1 MYTVSEGKIKLEHGS
16 INDGIIAIASGKGG
30 VGKSTVTANLA
41 IALQKEGKQ
50 VGIID
55 ADVHGFSIPR
65 IIGLEEQVK
74 VEQESE
80 LIHPAEKMGVKV
92 ISMGSFVHEQN
103 PVIWRSPLLLGALQ
117 QFFKDVLWGDLD
129 YLLLDLPPGT
139 GDMSLNIMQKLP
151 HARTM
156 IVTTPQITATN
167 VAGRVGHMAEKM
179 DSDVLGIVENM
190 AYYECSEC
198 GNKEYIFGKGGGEEL
213 AELLGVDLL
222 GQLPLMTHVREG
234 GDKGNP
240 VVDEDSN
247 DDISQEFL
255 KIAQEVIKRKKEFDP
270 SLKPMNLEGG
280 PGGNQ

>member
-1 MYTVSEGKIKLEHGS
+1 MYDVKDGKIQLEHGS
-16 INDGIIAIASGKGG
+16 ISEGMIAIASGKGG

-41 IALQKEGKQ
+41 IALQKKGKQ

-65 IIGLEEQVK
+65 IIGLEEDVK
-74 VEQESE
+74 VEQSSE

-117 QFFKDVLWGDLD
+117 QFFQDVVWGDLD

-151 HARTM
+151 HARTL

-179 DSDVLGIVENM
+179 DSNILGIIENM
-190 AYYECSEC
+190 AYYECSKC
-198 GNKEYIFGKGGGEEL
+198 GNKEYIFGKGGGQEL
-213 AELLGVDLL
+213 ADLLEVELL
-222 GQLPLMTHVREG
+222 GQLPLMKHVREG
-234 GDKGNP
+234 GDTGEP
-240 VVDEDSN
+240 VVDEKRD
-247 DDISQEFL
+247 DDISKEFL
-255 KIAQEVIKRKKEFDP
+255 NIADEVIKRKKEFDP
-270 SLKPMNLEGG
+270 SLKPMTLEGG
-280 PGGNQ
+280 PGGN

>member
-1 MYTVSEGKIKLEHGS
+1 MYEIKDGKLELEHGS
-16 INDGIIAIASGKGG
+16 ISEGLIAIASGKGG

-41 IALQKEGKQ
+41 IALKNQGKK

-65 IIGLEEQVK
+65 IIGIEEEVK

-92 ISMGSFVHEQN
+92 ISMGSFVNEKN

-117 QFFKDVLWGDLD
+117 QFFQDVVWDELD

-139 GDMSLNIMQKLP
+139 GDMVLNIMQKLP
-151 HARTM
+151 HARTL

-179 DSDVLGIVENM
+179 DSEILGIIENM

-198 GNKEYIFGKGGGEEL
+198 GNKEYIFGKNGGQEL
-213 AELLGVDLL
+213 ADLLNVDLL
-222 GQLPLMTHVREG
+222 GQLPLMKHVREG

-240 VVDEDSN
+240 VVDEANN
-247 DDISQEFL
+247 DDISREFN
-255 KIAQEVIKRKKEFDP
+255 KIAEEVIKKKKEFDP
-270 SLKPMNLEGG
+270 SLEPMDLKGG
-280 PGGNQ
+280 PGQA

>member
-1 MYTVSEGKIKLEHGS
+1 MYDVKNGKIQLENGTIKS
-16 INDGIIAIASGKGG
+16 GIIAIASGKGG

-41 IALQKEGKQ
+41 VALQNMGKN

-65 IIGLEEQVK
+65 IIGIEEQVE
-74 VEQESE
+74 VQQESE
-80 LIHPAEKMGVKV
+80 LIKPAEKMGVKV

-117 QFFKDVLWGDLD
+117 QFFKDVIWGDLD

-139 GDMSLNIMQKLP
+139 GDMVLNIMQKLP
-151 HARTM
+151 HARTL

-179 DSDVLGIVENM
+179 DSDILGIIENM
-190 AYYECSEC
+190 AYYECSKC
-198 GNKEYIFGKGGGEEL
+198 GNKEYLFGKGGGEKL
-213 AELLGVDLL
+213 ADLLDVDLL
-222 GQLPLMTHVREG
+222 GQLPLMKHVRVG

-240 VVDEDSN
+240 VVDQDREDA
-247 DDISQEFL
+247 ISREFIN
-255 KIAQEVIKRKKEFDP
+255 IAEEIIKRKKEFDP
-270 SLKPMNLEGG
+270 TIKPMELKGG
-280 PGGNQ
+280 PGQ

>member
-16 INDGIIAIASGKGG
+16 IREGLIAIASGKGG

-41 IALQKEGKQ
+41 IALQKSGKK

-65 IIGLEEQVK
+65 IIGIDDEVR

-117 QFFKDVLWGDLD
+117 QFFKDVLWDDLD

-139 GDMSLNIMQKLP
+139 GDMVLNIMQKLP
-151 HARTM
+151 HARTL

-179 DSDVLGIVENM
+179 DSEILGIIENM

-198 GNKEYIFGKGGGEEL
+198 GNKEYIFGKGGGEKL
-213 AELLGVDLL
+213 AELLNVDLL
-222 GQLPLMTHVREG
+222 GQLPLMKHVREG
-234 GDKGNP
+234 GDQGNP
-240 VVDEDSN
+240 VVDKDN
-247 DDISQEFL
+247 DDHISSEFI
-255 KIAQEVIKRKKEFDP
+255 KIAEEIVKRKKEFDP
-270 SLKPMNLEGG
+270 SEKPMVLEGG
-280 PGGNQ
+280 PGQNQ

>member
-16 INDGIIAIASGKGG
+16 ISEGLIAIASGKGG

-41 IALQKEGKQ
+41 IALQKSGKK

-65 IIGLEEQVK
+65 IIGIEDEVK

-139 GDMSLNIMQKLP
+139 GDMVLNIMQKLP
-151 HARTM
+151 HARTL
-156 IVTTPQITATN
+156 IVTTPQVTATN

-179 DSDVLGIVENM
+179 DSDILGIIENM

-198 GNKEYIFGKGGGEEL
+198 GNKEYIFGKGGGKKL
-213 AELLGVDLL
+213 AELLNVDLL
-222 GQLPLMTHVREG
+222 GQLPLMKHVREG
-234 GDKGNP
+234 GDQGNP
-240 VVDEDSN
+240 VVDKDNN
-247 DDISQEFL
+247 DDVSNEFL
-255 KIAQEVIKRKKEFDP
+255 NIAKEVIKRKIEFDP
-270 SLKPMNLEGG
+270 SIKPMVLEGG
-280 PGGNQ
+280 PGQE

>member
-92 ISMGSFVHEQN
+92 ISMGSFVHEKN

-179 DSDVLGIVENM
+179 DSDILGIVENM

-240 VVDEDSN
+240 VVDENSN

-255 KIAQEVIKRKKEFDP
+255 KIAREVIKRKKEFDP

>member
-16 INDGIIAIASGKGG
+16 ISEGLIAIASGKGG

-41 IALQKEGKQ
+41 IALQKSGKK

-65 IIGLEEQVK
+65 IIGIEDEVK
-74 VEQESE
+74 VEQDSE

-139 GDMSLNIMQKLP
+139 GDMVLNIMQKLP
-151 HARTM
+151 HARTL
-156 IVTTPQITATN
+156 IVTTPQVTATN

-179 DSDVLGIVENM
+179 DSDILGIIENM

-198 GNKEYIFGKGGGEEL
+198 GNKEYIFGKGGGKKL
-213 AELLGVDLL
+213 AELLNVDLL
-222 GQLPLMTHVREG
+222 GQLPLMKHVREG
-234 GDKGNP
+234 GDQGNP
-240 VVDEDSN
+240 VVDKDNN
-247 DDISQEFL
+247 DDVSNEFL
-255 KIAQEVIKRKKEFDP
+255 NIAKEVIKRKKEFDP
-270 SLKPMNLEGG
+270 SIKPMVLEGG
-280 PGGNQ
+280 PGQE

>member
-16 INDGIIAIASGKGG
+16 INDGLIAIASGKGG

-41 IALQKEGKQ
+41 VALQKEGKN

-65 IIGLEEQVK
+65 IIGLEEEVK

-139 GDMSLNIMQKLP
+139 GDMVLNIMQKLP
-151 HARTM
+151 HARTL
-156 IVTTPQITATN
+156 IVTTPQVTATN
-167 VAGRVGHMAEKM
+167 VAGRVGHMAEKV
-179 DSDVLGIVENM
+179 DSEVLGIIENM
-190 AYYECSEC
+190 AYYECSNC
-198 GNKEYIFGKGGGEEL
+198 GNKEYIFGKGGGQKL
-213 AELLGVDLL
+213 ADLLEVDLL
-222 GQLPLMTHVREG
+222 GQLPLVKDIREG
-234 GDKGNP
+234 GDRGNP
-240 VVDEDSN
+240 VVDD
-247 DDISQEFL
+247 SQEDNVSREFIN
-255 KIAQEVIKRKKEFDP
+255 IAEEIIKRKKEFDP
-270 SLKPMNLEGG
+270 TIKPMELKGG
-280 PGGNQ
+280 PGQ

>member
-16 INDGIIAIASGKGG
+16 ISEGLIAIASGKGG

-41 IALQKEGKQ
+41 VALQKSGKK

-65 IIGLEEQVK
+65 IIGIEDEVR

-139 GDMSLNIMQKLP
+139 GDMVLNIMQKLP
-151 HARTM
+151 HARTL
-156 IVTTPQITATN
+156 IVTTPQVTATN

-179 DSDVLGIVENM
+179 DSDILGIVENM

-198 GNKEYIFGKGGGEEL
+198 GNKEYIFGKGGGKKL
-213 AELLGVDLL
+213 AELLNVDLI
-222 GQLPLMTHVREG
+222 GQLPLMKHVREG
-234 GDKGNP
+234 GDQGNP
-240 VVDEDSN
+240 VVNKDNN
-247 DDISQEFL
+247 DDISNEFI
-255 KIAQEVIKRKKEFDP
+255 KIAEEVIKRKKEFDP
-270 SLKPMNLEGG
+270 SEKPMVLEGG
-280 PGGNQ
+280 PGQDQ

>member
-16 INDGIIAIASGKGG
+16 ISEGLIAIASGKGG

-41 IALQKEGKQ
+41 IALQKSGKN

-65 IIGLEEQVK
+65 IIGIEDEVK
-74 VEQESE
+74 VEQDSE

-139 GDMSLNIMQKLP
+139 GDMVLNIMQKLP
-151 HARTM
+151 HARTL
-156 IVTTPQITATN
+156 IVTTPQVTATN

-179 DSDVLGIVENM
+179 DSDILGIIENM

-198 GNKEYIFGKGGGEEL
+198 GNKEYIFGKGGGKKL
-213 AELLGVDLL
+213 AELLNVDLL
-222 GQLPLMTHVREG
+222 GQLPLMKHVREG
-234 GDKGNP
+234 GDQGNP
-240 VVDEDSN
+240 VVDKDNN
-247 DDISQEFL
+247 DDVSNEFL
-255 KIAQEVIKRKKEFDP
+255 NIAKEVIKRKKEFDP
-270 SLKPMNLEGG
+270 SIKPMVLEGG
-280 PGGNQ
+280 PGQ

>member
-1 MYTVSEGKIKLEHGS
+1 MYTVSEGKIKLEHGTIS
-16 INDGIIAIASGKGG
+16 EGLIAIASGKGG

-41 IALQKEGKQ
+41 VALQKQGKQ

-117 QFFKDVLWGDLD
+117 QFFKDVIWGDLD

-151 HARTM
+151 HARTL

-179 DSDVLGIVENM
+179 DSDILGIIENM

-198 GNKEYIFGKGGGEEL
+198 GNKEYIFGQGGGKKL
-213 AELLGVDLL
+213 ADLLDVDLL

-234 GDKGNP
+234 GDEGNP
-240 VVDEDSN
+240 VVKKDS
-247 DDISQEFL
+247 DDDVSQEFL
-255 KIAQEVIKRKKEFDP
+255 KIAQEVIDRKKEFDP
-270 SLKPMNLEGG
+270 SLKPMNLKGG
-280 PGGNQ
+280 PGENQ

>member
-1 MYTVSEGKIKLEHGS
+1 MYTVSEGKIKLEHGTIS
-16 INDGIIAIASGKGG
+16 EGLIAIASGKGG

-41 IALQKEGKQ
+41 VALQKQGKQ

-117 QFFKDVLWGDLD
+117 QFFKDVIWGDLD

-151 HARTM
+151 HARTL

-179 DSDVLGIVENM
+179 DSDILGIIENM

-198 GNKEYIFGKGGGEEL
+198 GNKEYIFGQGGGKEL
-213 AELLGVDLL
+213 ADLLDVDLL

-234 GDKGNP
+234 GDEGNP
-240 VVDEDSN
+240 VVKKDS
-247 DDISQEFL
+247 DDDVSQEFL
-255 KIAQEVIKRKKEFDP
+255 KIAQEVIDRKKEFDP
-270 SLKPMNLEGG
+270 SLKPMNLKGG
-280 PGGNQ
+280 PGENQ

>member
-16 INDGIIAIASGKGG
+16 ISEGLIAIASGKGG

-41 IALQKEGKQ
+41 IALQKSGKK

-65 IIGLEEQVK
+65 IIGIEDEVR
-74 VEQESE
+74 VEQKSE

-139 GDMSLNIMQKLP
+139 GDMVLNIMQKLP
-151 HARTM
+151 HARTL
-156 IVTTPQITATN
+156 IVTTPQVTATN

-179 DSDVLGIVENM
+179 DSDILGIIENM

-198 GNKEYIFGKGGGEEL
+198 GNKEYIFGKGGGKKL
-213 AELLGVDLL
+213 AELLDVELL
-222 GQLPLMTHVREG
+222 GKLPLMKHVREG
-234 GDKGNP
+234 GDQGNP
-240 VVDEDSN
+240 VVDKDNN
-247 DDISQEFL
+247 DDISNEFL
-255 KIAQEVIKRKKEFDP
+255 NIAKEVIKRKKEFDP
-270 SLKPMNLEGG
+270 SIKPMVLEGG
-280 PGGNQ
+280 PGQE

>member
-1 MYTVSEGKIKLEHGS
+1 MYDVKDGKIQLEHGS
-16 INDGIIAIASGKGG
+16 ISEGMIAIASGKGG

-41 IALQKEGKQ
+41 IALQKKGKQ

-65 IIGLEEQVK
+65 IIGLEEDVK
-74 VEQESE
+74 VEQSSE

-117 QFFKDVLWGDLD
+117 QFFQDVVWGDLD

-151 HARTM
+151 HARTL

-179 DSDVLGIVENM
+179 DSDILGIIENM

-198 GNKEYIFGKGGGEEL
+198 GNKEYIFGKGGGQEL
-213 AELLGVDLL
+213 ADLLEVELL
-222 GQLPLMTHVREG
+222 GQLPLMKHVREG
-234 GDKGNP
+234 GDTGKP
-240 VVDEDSN
+240 VVDEKSD
-247 DDISQEFL
+247 DDISKEFL
-255 KIAQEVIKRKKEFDP
+255 NIADEVIKRKKDFDP
-270 SLKPMNLEGG
+270 SLKPMKLEGG
-280 PGGNQ
+280 PGGN

>member
-1 MYTVSEGKIKLEHGS
+1 MYDVKNGKIQLENGTIKS
-16 INDGIIAIASGKGG
+16 GIIAIASGKGG

-41 IALQKEGKQ
+41 VALQNMGKN

-65 IIGLEEQVK
+65 IIGIEEQVE
-74 VEQESE
+74 VQQESE
-80 LIHPAEKMGVKV
+80 LIKPAEKMGVKV

-117 QFFKDVLWGDLD
+117 QFFKDVIWGDLD

-139 GDMSLNIMQKLP
+139 GDMVLNIMQKLP
-151 HARTM
+151 HARTL

-179 DSDVLGIVENM
+179 DSDILGIIENM
-190 AYYECSEC
+190 AYYECSKC
-198 GNKEYIFGKGGGEEL
+198 GNKEYLFGKGGGKKL
-213 AELLGVDLL
+213 ADLLDVDLL
-222 GQLPLMTHVREG
+222 GQLPLMKHVRVG

-240 VVDEDSN
+240 VVDQDREDA
-247 DDISQEFL
+247 ISREFIN
-255 KIAQEVIKRKKEFDP
+255 IAEEIIKRKKEFDP
-270 SLKPMNLEGG
+270 TIKPMELKGG
-280 PGGNQ
+280 PGQ

>member
-16 INDGIIAIASGKGG
+16 ISEGLIAIASGKGG

-41 IALQKEGKQ
+41 VALQKSGKK

-65 IIGLEEQVK
+65 IIGIDDEVR

-139 GDMSLNIMQKLP
+139 GDMVLNIMQKLP
-151 HARTM
+151 HARTL
-156 IVTTPQITATN
+156 IVTTPQVTATN

-179 DSDVLGIVENM
+179 DSDILGIVENM

-198 GNKEYIFGKGGGEEL
+198 GNKEYIFGKGGGEKL
-213 AELLGVDLL
+213 AELLNVDLI
-222 GQLPLMTHVREG
+222 GQLPLMKHVREG
-234 GDKGNP
+234 GDQGNP
-240 VVDEDSN
+240 VVDKDNN
-247 DDISQEFL
+247 DDISSEFI
-255 KIAQEVIKRKKEFDP
+255 KIAKEVIKRKKEFDP
-270 SLKPMNLEGG
+270 SEKPMVLEGG
-280 PGGNQ
+280 PGQDN

>member
-1 MYTVSEGKIKLEHGS
+1 MYTVSEGKIKLEHGTIS
-16 INDGIIAIASGKGG
+16 EGLIAIASGKGG

-41 IALQKEGKQ
+41 VALQKQGKQ

-117 QFFKDVLWGDLD
+117 QFFKDVIWGDLD

-151 HARTM
+151 HARTL

-179 DSDVLGIVENM
+179 DSDILGIIENM

-198 GNKEYIFGKGGGEEL
+198 GNKEYIFGQGGGKEL
-213 AELLGVDLL
+213 ADLLDVDLL

-234 GDKGNP
+234 GDEGNP
-240 VVDEDSN
+240 VVKKDS
-247 DDISQEFL
+247 DDDVSQEFL
-255 KIAQEVIKRKKEFDP
+255 KIAQEVVGRKKEFDP
-270 SLKPMNLEGG
+270 SLKPMNLKGG
-280 PGGNQ
+280 PGENQ

>member
-16 INDGIIAIASGKGG
+16 ISEGLIAIASGKGG

-41 IALQKEGKQ
+41 VALQKSGKK

-65 IIGLEEQVK
+65 IIGIENEVR

-92 ISMGSFVHEQN
+92 ISMGSFVNEQN

-139 GDMSLNIMQKLP
+139 GDMVLNIMQKLP
-151 HARTM
+151 HARTL
-156 IVTTPQITATN
+156 IVTTPQVTATN

-179 DSDVLGIVENM
+179 DSDILGIVENM

-198 GNKEYIFGKGGGEEL
+198 GNKEYIFGKGGGEKL
-213 AELLGVDLL
+213 AELLNVDLI
-222 GQLPLMTHVREG
+222 GQLPLMKHVREG
-234 GDKGNP
+234 GDQGNP
-240 VVDEDSN
+240 VVDKDNN
-247 DDISQEFL
+247 DDISNEFI
-255 KIAQEVIKRKKEFDP
+255 KIAKEVIKRKKEFDP
-270 SLKPMNLEGG
+270 SEKPMVLEGG
-280 PGGNQ
+280 PGQDQ